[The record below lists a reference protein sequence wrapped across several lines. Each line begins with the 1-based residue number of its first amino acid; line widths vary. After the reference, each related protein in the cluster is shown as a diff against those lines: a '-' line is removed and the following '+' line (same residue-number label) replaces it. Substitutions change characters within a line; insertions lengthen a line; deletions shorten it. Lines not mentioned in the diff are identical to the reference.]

1 MTIKEAKEFL
11 CSMTDNENVKN
22 AINSSVGYAG
32 LLHTI
37 DEYFIISENDA
48 HALFEIM
55 KNKNMNF
62 KMY

>member
-1 MTIKEAKEFL
+1 MSIKEAKEFL
-11 CSMTDNENVKN
+11 CSMTDNENIKN
-22 AINSSVGYAG
+22 AINSSVGYVG

-48 HALFEIM
+48 HALFEII

-62 KMY
+62 KTY

>member
-1 MTIKEAKEFL
+1 MTVKEAKEFL
-11 CSMTDNENVKN
+11 CSMTDNENIKN

-48 HALFEIM
+48 HALFDSM

-62 KMY
+62 KTY